1 MSNPLTRREFLET
14 AALGA
19 AVTSLIPTTASA
31 AAALPKRR
39 FGRSNLQVSILAFGC
54 GSRFLMYPDEQVA
67 VGVLSNAID
76 QGITY
81 VDTAVGYGNGESERR
96 VGLLMKTR
104 RSDVVLA
111 TKIPESAR
119 DRDSALRVV
128 EASLKRLQTDHLDVL
143 HVHSLT
149 DEADLARI
157 QSPTGVLKALHELR
171 DQKVTRCIGMTSHT
185 DGRVMARAIA
195 ESDLDCVQMAMNPA
209 RANHFEELALPQAV
223 KKDLGIVCMKVT
235 AQEQLVGSGP
245 GRAPIE
251 PLLRYALSLPVS
263 AAVIGMPKPEFIS
276 ENIALARAFQ
286 PLTPEEQ
293 EKVRQQVAPAQAA
306 VAAYFGDHA
315 DA

>member
-1 MSNPLTRREFLET
+1 MTNPLTRREFLET
-14 AALGA
+14 AALSA
-19 AVTSLIPTTASA
+19 AVTSLIPAAGSA
-31 AAALPKRR
+31 AGTLPKRR
-39 FGRSNLQVSILAFGC
+39 FGRSGLQVSILAFGC
-54 GSRFLMYPDEQVA
+54 GSRFLAYSDEQIA

-104 RSDVVLA
+104 RKDVVLA

-143 HVHSLT
+143 HIHSLT
-149 DEADLARI
+149 DEADLGQI
-157 QSPTGVLKALHELR
+157 QSANGVLKALYELR

-245 GRAPIE
+245 GRAAME
-251 PLLRYALSLPVS
+251 ALLRYALSLPVS
-263 AAVIGMPKPEFIS
+263 AAVVGMPKPAFVT

-293 EKVRQQVAPAQAA
+293 DRVRRQVAPAQAA
-306 VAAYFGDHA
+306 VSAYFSDHA

>member
-19 AVTSLIPTTASA
+19 AVTLIPTTGTA
-31 AAALPKRR
+31 AGTLPKRR
-39 FGRSNLQVSILAFGC
+39 FGRSGLQVSILAFGC
-54 GSRFLMYPDEQVA
+54 GSRFLAYPDEQVA
-67 VGVLSNAID
+67 IGVLSNAID

-104 RSDVVLA
+104 RKDVVLA

-128 EASLKRLQTDHLDVL
+128 EASLKRLQTDRLDVL
-143 HVHSLT
+143 HVHSLG
-149 DEADLARI
+149 DEADLAQI
-157 QSPTGVLKALHELR
+157 QSPTGVLKALYELR
-171 DQKVTRCIGMTSHT
+171 DQKVTRCVGITSHT

-195 ESDLDCVQMAMNPA
+195 ENDLDCVQMAMNPA

-235 AQEQLVGSGP
+235 AQEKLVGSGP
-245 GRAPIE
+245 GRAAME

-263 AAVIGMPKPEFIS
+263 AAVVGMPKPEFVT
-276 ENIALARAFQ
+276 ENIGLARAFQ
-286 PLTPEEQ
+286 PLSLEEQ
-293 EKVRQQVAPAQAA
+293 EKVRRQVGPAQAA
-306 VAAYFGDHA
+306 VAKFFSDHA

>member
-1 MSNPLTRREFLET
+1 MSNPITRRAFLET

-19 AVTSLIPTTASA
+19 AVTTLIPTAGSA
-31 AAALPKRR
+31 AGTLPKRR
-39 FGRSNLQVSILAFGC
+39 FGRSGLQVSILAFGC
-54 GSRFLMYPDEQVA
+54 GSRFLSYPDEQVA
-67 VGVLSNAID
+67 IGVLSNAID

-104 RSDVVLA
+104 RKDVVLA

-128 EASLKRLQTDHLDVL
+128 DASLKRLQTDRLDVL

-149 DEADLARI
+149 DEADLSQI
-157 QSPTGVLKALHELR
+157 QSPNGVLKALYELR
-171 DQKVTRCIGMTSHT
+171 DQKVTRCVGMTSHT

-195 ESDLDCVQMAMNPA
+195 DNDLDCVQMAMNPA
-209 RANHFEELALPQAV
+209 RSNYFEELALPQAV

-245 GRAPIE
+245 GRAAIE

-263 AAVIGMPKPEFIS
+263 AAVVGMPKPEFVA

-306 VAAYFGDHA
+306 VAAYFSDHA

>member
-19 AVTSLIPTTASA
+19 AVTSLIPATASA
-31 AAALPKRR
+31 AATLPKRR

-104 RSDVVLA
+104 RNDVVLA

-245 GRAPIE
+245 GRAAIE

-263 AAVIGMPKPEFIS
+263 AAVVGMPKPEFIS